1 MATCMLYL
9 WRRMLE
15 EGRRHVWRLYGR
27 FCSLMLCGSCFGAVT
42 WAARMKNLENAFN
55 SNDANLR
62 RDFVQ
67 QTSLAAL
74 SYSWFAVY
82 LVTYAIEFLCLS
94 AAKLMVLDRM
104 SVYAAGQ
111 DEGSKKRWAAAA
123 RAVMAVV
130 VLGNAVGLA
139 GNIAAAVHVQRA
151 AEAAST
157 ASALLAANSTQ
168 LARESVSLS
177 QSEVQLA
184 GFISSVQ
191 SWCEVVVLLLI
202 VAAFIA
208 AGLACARRII
218 LYTRA
223 VAYNGDLDA
232 AVAVLDGGKQQRL
245 QHLGT
250 TAFVF
255 VAFVVRSVQSTM
267 FAVSR
272 QLQDQADGQRR
283 CPEVTFC
290 DPTCF
295 NEFTH
300 IQRWAGF
307 TPEFQMTIVLISSPV
322 ALLVALWGVTSR
334 YTLQLMKLKQQGMA
348 VQQDLIVV
356 DSRR

>member
-1 MATCMLYL
+1 MLYL

-42 WAARMKNLENAFN
+42 WAARMMQLENGFNGQVAFT
-55 SNDANLR
+55 R

-67 QTSLAAL
+67 QWSLAAL
-74 SYSWFAVY
+74 SHSWTAVY
-82 LVTYAIEFLCLS
+82 IVTYAIEFLCLS

-111 DEGSKKRWAAAA
+111 DEGSRQRWAAAA

-139 GNIAAAVHVQRA
+139 ANIAAAVHAQRA
-151 AEAAST
+151 AEASST
-157 ASALLAANSTQ
+157 ASALFAANSTQ
-168 LARESVSLS
+168 LAIESFSLS
-177 QSEVQLA
+177 QTEFQLA
-184 GFISSVQ
+184 LSIAAVQ
-191 SWCEVVVLLLI
+191 SWCEVAVLLLI

-255 VAFVVRSVQSTM
+255 VAFVVRSMQSTM
-267 FAVSR
+267 FAVAR
-272 QLQDQADGQRR
+272 QLQDGADGLRT
-283 CPEVTFC
+283 CPEVTTFC

-300 IQRWAGF
+300 INQWMGR
-307 TPEFQMTIVLISSPV
+307 TPEFQVTIVLISSPV

>member
-1 MATCMLYL
+1 MHSTPKMHLRDAILFN
-9 WRRMLE
+9 RRRCL
-15 EGRRHVWRLYGR
+15 H
-27 FCSLMLCGSCFGAVT
+27 FPGSH
-42 WAARMKNLENAFN
+42 
-55 SNDANLR
+55 
-62 RDFVQ
+62 
-67 QTSLAAL
+67 
-74 SYSWFAVY
+74 SWNAVY

-104 SVYAAGQ
+104 SVYAAWQ
-111 DEGSKKRWAAAA
+111 DDGSRKRWAAAA

-139 GNIAAAVHVQRA
+139 ANIAAAVYFQRA

-157 ASALLAANSTQ
+157 ASALFAANSTQ

-177 QSEVQLA
+177 QTEVQLA
-184 GFISSVQ
+184 GSISAVQ

-218 LYTRA
+218 LYTRK

-232 AVAVLDGGKQQRL
+232 AVAVFDGGKQQRL

-255 VAFVVRSVQSTM
+255 VAFVLRSMQSTM

-272 QLQDQADGQRR
+272 QLQDIAKI
-283 CPEVTFC
+283 CPVVTTFC

-300 IQRWAGF
+300 INQWATR
-307 TPEFQMTIVLISSPV
+307 TPEFQVTSVLISSPV

-356 DSRR
+356 ESRR

>member
-42 WAARMKNLENAFN
+42 WAARMMQLENGFN
-55 SNDANLR
+55 GEDAVTR

-67 QTSLAAL
+67 HWSLFAL
-74 SYSWFAVY
+74 SYSWAAVY
-82 LVTYAIEFLCLS
+82 IVTYAIEFLCLS

-111 DEGSKKRWAAAA
+111 DEGSRKRWAAAA

-139 GNIAAAVHVQRA
+139 ANIAAAVYIQRA

-157 ASALLAANSTQ
+157 ASALFAANSTQ
-168 LARESVSLS
+168 LARESFSLANT
-177 QSEVQLA
+177 EVLLA
-184 GFISSVQ
+184 SSISSVQ

-267 FAVSR
+267 FAVAR
-272 QLQDQADGQRR
+272 QLQDGATR
-283 CPEVTFC
+283 CPGVTTLC

-300 IQRWAGF
+300 INQWAAF
-307 TPEFQMTIVLISSPV
+307 TPEFLVTIVLISSPV

>member
-1 MATCMLYL
+1 MLYL

-42 WAARMKNLENAFN
+42 WAARMMQLENAFN
-55 SNDANLR
+55 GQDANSR
-62 RDFVQ
+62 RDFVP
-67 QTSLAAL
+67 QTSLFAL
-74 SYSWFAVY
+74 SHSWNAVY

-94 AAKLMVLDRM
+94 AGKLMVLDRM

-111 DEGSKKRWAAAA
+111 DEGSRKRWAAAA

-139 GNIAAAVHVQRA
+139 ANIAAAVHAQRA

-157 ASALLAANSTQ
+157 ASALFAANSTQ
-168 LARESVSLS
+168 LAQESAILS
-177 QSEVQLA
+177 QTEVQLA
-184 GFISSVQ
+184 VSIAAVQ

-267 FAVSR
+267 FAVAR
-272 QLQDQADGQRR
+272 QLQDTADGLRR
-283 CPEVTFC
+283 CPGVIAFC
-290 DPTCF
+290 DPSCF
-295 NEFTH
+295 NVFTH
-300 IQRWAGF
+300 ITQWAVR

>member
-1 MATCMLYL
+1 MLYL

-42 WAARMKNLENAFN
+42 WAARMQTFENGFN
-55 SNDANLR
+55 GQDALKGG
-62 RDFVQ
+62 DFVQ
-67 QTSLAAL
+67 SDSLFAL

-139 GNIAAAVHVQRA
+139 ANIAAAVHFQRA
-151 AEAAST
+151 AEASST
-157 ASALLAANSTQ
+157 ASALFAANSTQ
-168 LARESVSLS
+168 LARESAILS
-177 QSEVQLA
+177 NTEVQLA
-184 GFISSVQ
+184 GSISSVQ

-218 LYTRA
+218 LYTRQ

-267 FAVSR
+267 LAVSR
-272 QLQDQADGQRR
+272 QLQDVADGLRR
-283 CPEVTFC
+283 CPGVTTFC
-290 DPTCF
+290 DPSCF

-300 IQRWAGF
+300 ITQWTAF
-307 TPEFQMTIVLISSPV
+307 TPEFHATIVLISSPV

-356 DSRR
+356 ESRR

>member
-1 MATCMLYL
+1 MLYL
-9 WRRMLE
+9 WGRMLE
-15 EGRRHVWRLYGR
+15 EGRRRVWRLYGR

-42 WAARMKNLENAFN
+42 WTARMMQFENSINAQ
-55 SNDANLR
+55 DANSR

-67 QTSLAAL
+67 QWSFAAL
-74 SYSWFAVY
+74 SYSWAAVY

-111 DEGSKKRWAAAA
+111 DEGSRKRWAAAA
-123 RAVMAVV
+123 RAVMAAV

-139 GNIAAAVHVQRA
+139 ANIAAAVTLQRA
-151 AEAAST
+151 AETIST
-157 ASALLAANSTQ
+157 ASALFAANSTQ
-168 LARESVSLS
+168 LAIESVSLS
-177 QSEVQLA
+177 QTEIALA
-184 GFISSVQ
+184 VSIAAVQ
-191 SWCEVVVLLLI
+191 SWCEVMVLLLI
-202 VAAFIA
+202 VVAFIA

-218 LYTRA
+218 LYTRE

-232 AVAVLDGGKQQRL
+232 SVAVLDGGKQQRL

-255 VAFVVRSVQSTM
+255 VAFVLRSAQSTM
-267 FAVSR
+267 FSVAR
-272 QLQDQADGQRR
+272 QLQNGGRE
-283 CPEVTFC
+283 CPGVTNRC
-290 DPTCF
+290 DPSCY

-300 IQRWAGF
+300 ITQWAAY
-307 TPEFQMTIVLISSPV
+307 TPEFPVTIVLISSPV

-348 VQQDLIVV
+348 MQQDLIVV
-356 DSRR
+356 ESRR

>member
-1 MATCMLYL
+1 MLYL
-9 WRRMLE
+9 WWRMDE
-15 EGRRHVWRLYGR
+15 EGRRRVWSLYGR
-27 FCSLMLCGSCFGAVT
+27 FCGLMVCGSCFGAVT
-42 WAARMKNLENAFN
+42 WAARMMQLENGFNAQDAFT
-55 SNDANLR
+55 R

-67 QTSLAAL
+67 EMSLGAL
-74 SYSWFAVY
+74 SFSWGAVY

-111 DEGSKKRWAAAA
+111 DEGSRKRWTAAA

-139 GNIAAAVHVQRA
+139 ANIAAAVHVQRA
-151 AEAAST
+151 AEASST
-157 ASALLAANSTQ
+157 ASALFAANSTQ
-168 LARESVSLS
+168 LARESSSLANT
-177 QSEVQLA
+177 EVQLA
-184 GFISSVQ
+184 SSIAAVQ
-191 SWCEVVVLLLI
+191 SLCEVVVLLLI

-218 LYTRA
+218 LYTRQ
-223 VAYNGDLDA
+223 VAYNQDLDA

-255 VAFVVRSVQSTM
+255 VAFVLRSVQSTM
-267 FAVSR
+267 FAVAR
-272 QLQDQADGQRR
+272 QLQDVADGQRR
-283 CPEVTFC
+283 CPGVTDPC
-290 DPTCF
+290 DPSCF
-295 NEFTH
+295 NEFTL
-300 IQRWAGF
+300 IQRWWAR
-307 TPEFQMTIVLISSPV
+307 TPEFQVTVVLVSSPV

-356 DSRR
+356 ESRR